1 LTNVKKN
8 TGKLICIV
16 GPTCTGKGR
25 TSVELAL
32 LIGGAGAA
40 AIVSCDSAKVY
51 RGMDLGTGKMPMAE
65 RRGINWY
72 MLDVAEPT
80 ETYSAGRFA
89 KEAAVVVSEV
99 WASGRTPILAGG
111 TGLYFRALVDGIC
124 DAPPGD
130 PETRRD
136 LLAKAAAGGDLY
148 AELAIVDP
156 DAAEKLKP
164 GDTKRIVRALEVY
177 LGTGVPLSEHQKVTK
192 PAIGPSELF
201 VFGFDMD
208 RGPLAARIAERTR
221 RIISA
226 GLEDEVR
233 HLLAAGVDPASPAL
247 QAIGYR
253 QTVAYIKGKYG
264 TEEWERLVN
273 RDTHRLA
280 KRQRTW
286 WRADERVEWLDA
298 EIGQEK
304 NAGMIFDRVTA

>member
-1 LTNVKKN
+1 
-8 TGKLICIV
+8 
-16 GPTCTGKGR
+16 
-25 TSVELAL
+25 
-32 LIGGAGAA
+32 
-40 AIVSCDSAKVY
+40 
-51 RGMDLGTGKMPMAE
+51 MDIGTGKMPIDE

-89 KEAAVVVSEV
+89 AEAAEIISDV

-130 PETRRD
+130 PATRRE
-136 LLAKAAAGGDLY
+136 LLARGAAGGDLH
-148 AELAIVDP
+148 AELAVVDP
-156 DAAEKLKP
+156 VAAEKLEP
-164 GDTKRIVRALEVY
+164 TDTKRIVRALEVY
-177 LGTGVPLSEHQKVTK
+177 LATGVPLSEHQKTAE
-192 PAIGPSELF
+192 PAVRPDEIF
-201 VFGFDMD
+201 VFGFDTD
-208 RGPLAARIAERTR
+208 RRVLARRIEERTR

-233 HLLAAGVDPASPAL
+233 HLLAAGVDPVLPAF

-253 QTVAYIKGKYG
+253 QTLGYVNGEYG
-264 TEEWERLVN
+264 AEEWERLIN
-273 RDTHRLA
+273 RDTRRFA

-298 EIGQEK
+298 EIEPGINVGVILES
-304 NAGMIFDRVTA
+304 VTV